1 MGFYLQGLTMGLA
14 YIAPI
19 GMQNLFVINSAMT
32 KTRRR
37 ALMTAVIVLMF
48 DVALSLSCF
57 FGMGAL
63 IQQHEWLRLGVLVVG
78 GAVVIR
84 IGVGLLRTKPEADR
98 ESGSAETVA
107 ENASES
113 QGTQDLRNRGLWDR
127 SREHGRSPSRYADL
141 RKTVSTACVVTWF
154 NPQAIIDG
162 TLLLGAFHATLPA
175 TQSTPFITGVE
186 TASALWFIGLTLVI
200 SAFSDRFSP
209 KLLGVLNKVCGGV
222 IATYGVKLLV
232 DFAVAVL

>member
-32 KTRRR
+32 HTRRR
-37 ALMTAVIVLMF
+37 ALVTALIVLVF

-63 IQQHEWLRLGVLVVG
+63 MQQHEALRLAVLAVG
-78 GAVVIR
+78 GAVVIH
-84 IGVGLLRTKPEADR
+84 IGWGLLRAKPEATNERDQQAR
-98 ESGSAETVA
+98 RSADGGTASAVGAKGSANVA
-107 ENASES
+107 GSF
-113 QGTQDLRNRGLWDR
+113 RGL
-127 SREHGRSPSRYADL
+127 G
-141 RKTVSTACVVTWF
+141 KTISTACAVTWL

-200 SAFSDRFSP
+200 SAFSNRISP
-209 KLLGVLNKVCGGV
+209 RAMGVFNKVCGGV
-222 IATYGVKLLV
+222 IALYGVKLLA
-232 DFAVAVL
+232 DFAMAIL